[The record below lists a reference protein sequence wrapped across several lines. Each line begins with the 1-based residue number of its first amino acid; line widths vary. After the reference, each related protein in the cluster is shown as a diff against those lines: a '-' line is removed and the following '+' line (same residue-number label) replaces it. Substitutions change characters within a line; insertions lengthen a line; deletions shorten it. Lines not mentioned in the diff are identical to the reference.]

1 MKNVLKRLAS
11 GVVWST
17 GLAIGV
23 VGVAA
28 VAWGMFRLL
37 LYFSMLAD
45 ASVIGSGTTMQAVD
59 SLGPAWK
66 ISGLIVIGI
75 IALFVGNIVRRAGKK
90 LNPKVIQSKQK
101 LDGDKS

>member
-1 MKNVLKRLAS
+1 MKKVLKRLAS
-11 GVVWST
+11 EVVWST

-28 VAWGMFRLL
+28 VALGVFWTL
-37 LYFSMLAD
+37 LYFFTLAD

-66 ISGLIVIGI
+66 ILGLIFIGI
-75 IALFVGNIVRRAGKK
+75 IVLFVSYIVRRAGKK
-90 LNPKVIQSKQK
+90 LNPNVIQSKQK